1 MNCWQISFS
10 LPALPVST
18 GHGYL
23 LRPYTKPAFFS
34 AVARIRDTTQILLD
48 FYHVDGRAYIHPLK
62 VWDRYSSSM
71 FIPHVITGNAW
82 EPGFRSGDA
91 AALSLSASK
100 RPNLLSG
107 SIAPW
112 DSVYSRLI
120 QYRDI
125 AAELPDAAREVAAL
139 QQELSRMLIGNHP
152 DFNKLSDRYLSI
164 DDLVQIRSRM
174 IGSGRIGGKAAGMLV
189 ARKVLLQKNGGRDFS
204 RVLEA
209 HDSFYI
215 GSDVFFT
222 FLVNNNLFRL
232 KSQLSRNAQISPE
245 EFEKVEQQFLEE
257 SSLMTHWSNSRI
269 CWTTMVRHPLS

>member
-1 MNCWQISFS
+1 
-10 LPALPVST
+10 
-18 GHGYL
+18 
-23 LRPYTKPAFFS
+23 
-34 AVARIRDTTQILLD
+34 
-48 FYHVDGRAYIHPLK
+48 
-62 VWDRYSSSM
+62 M

-82 EPGFRSGDA
+82 EPVFRSGDA

-152 DFNKLSDRYLSI
+152 DFNKLSDWYLSI

-189 ARKVLLQKNGGRDFS
+189 ARKVLLQKNGGRDF
-204 RVLEA
+204 
-209 HDSFYI
+209 FKGT
-215 GSDVFFT
+215 GSARL
-222 FLVNNNLFRL
+222 FL
-232 KSQLSRNAQISPE
+232 
-245 EFEKVEQQFLEE
+245 
-257 SSLMTHWSNSRI
+257 HRI
-269 CWTTMVRHPLS
+269 